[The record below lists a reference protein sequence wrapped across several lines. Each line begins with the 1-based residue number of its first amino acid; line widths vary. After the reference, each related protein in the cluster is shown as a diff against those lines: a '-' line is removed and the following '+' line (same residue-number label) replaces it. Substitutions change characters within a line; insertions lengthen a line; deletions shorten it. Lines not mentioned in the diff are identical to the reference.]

1 MSNVI
6 AFPNRAGSQQAS
18 TSPPSDALSFV
29 KRRKGKGGGYNYWS
43 ISSSGNYTAD
53 CAAGKLLAVEYLAF
67 IGKYPT
73 AGNATLL
80 NCIVREMIEQAM
92 SGNGWSGMHL
102 TFIGAVNE
110 CAMATAVVMQ
120 GKHKVE

>member
-6 AFPNRAGSQQAS
+6 AFPNRTESQPAS

-29 KRRKGKGGGYNYWS
+29 KRRKPKSGGFNYWS

-53 CAAGKLLAVEYLAF
+53 CAAGKLMAAEYLAF

-73 AGNATLL
+73 VGNATLL
-80 NCIVREMIEQAM
+80 NCIVREMVEQAT
-92 SGNGWSGMHL
+92 SGNGWSGLHL
-102 TFIGAVNE
+102 AFIGAINE
-110 CAMATAVVMQ
+110 YAMATAEMMH
-120 GKHKVE
+120 GKGASA